1 MCRSYVSV
9 CFFSSRRRHTRCALV
24 TGVQTC
30 ALPISGHERGVFD
43 RIPEPPPAPAELI
56 IGPVAARRDA
66 EREED
71 PGGEHPGPHRPRESC
86 ADVAGDERAD
96 REGKS
101 DRDADIAE
109 VERRR
114 MEGEA
119 RVLEQR
125 VKSLPHRRRRIEALE
140 RIGGEEE
147 EGGEAEPDRRLRRQ
161 RSEESRVGKE
171 CVSPCRSRWAPY
183 H

>member
-1 MCRSYVSV
+1 MKQ
-9 CFFSSRRRHTRCALV
+9 SRRR
-24 TGVQTC
+24 Q
-30 ALPISGHERGVFD
+30 PGHERGVFD

-56 IGPVAARRDA
+56 IGPVDARRDA

-119 RVLEQR
+119 R
-125 VKSLPHRRRRIEALE
+125 
-140 RIGGEEE
+140 
-147 EGGEAEPDRRLRRQ
+147 
-161 RSEESRVGKE
+161 RSEEHTSELQSLMRIPYAGFCLKKKKHSRKGPK
-171 CVSPCRSRWAPY
+171 
-183 H
+183 